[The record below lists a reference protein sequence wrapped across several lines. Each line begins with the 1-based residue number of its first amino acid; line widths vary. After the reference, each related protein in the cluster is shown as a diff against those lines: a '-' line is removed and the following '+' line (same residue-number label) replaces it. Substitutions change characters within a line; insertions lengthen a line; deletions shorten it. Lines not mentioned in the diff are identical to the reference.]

1 MSPIDRLTDSIED
14 AWDRAVDLSKDR
26 KAVGSLAGAAVA
38 VFGAYWLLRRSRDR
52 KKPGTTELSGGSIEK
67 SRVKEVFNGY
77 SKAYSSEAGAGIIER
92 SRTTEIVN
100 TFYNLVTDLY
110 EWGWGQV
117 RLDCHTPGQ
126 LAAIK
131 ST

>member
-1 MSPIDRLTDSIED
+1 M
-14 AWDRAVDLSKDR
+14 
-26 KAVGSLAGAAVA
+26 GSLAGAAVA
-38 VFGAYWLLRRSRDR
+38 VFGAYWLLRRSREKR
-52 KKPGTTELSGGSIEK
+52 KPGTADLTGGSIDR
-67 SRVKEVFNGY
+67 SRVQEVFNGY

-117 RLDCHTPGQ
+117 RF
-126 LAAIK
+126 
-131 ST
+131 